1 MYEVLQ
7 QDEKGRWYYQLP
19 EELKYTP
26 KVHHEPVPCF
36 ATMPVDMT
44 DADSF
49 RKKLRKETGVHVG
62 ITSLIVK
69 AAANAVVDFPILCG
83 VWEGADITGPI
94 QVENATGFFYI
105 ERANQ
110 KTLLEIS
117 KELHAQVIEVRSAQK
132 VGHPPGEGEAKPS
145 LDITSVGTI
154 GPVESGFS
162 PPWPIRTSLL
172 VICAML
178 ERPAVKDGQI
188 QVQKMMNVVLSCDHS
203 AMMGNVPIEFLT
215 KLKNNLEEPN
225 TYLV

>member
-1 MYEVLQ
+1 
-7 QDEKGRWYYQLP
+7 
-19 EELKYTP
+19 
-26 KVHHEPVPCF
+26 
-36 ATMPVDMT
+36 MT

-69 AAANAVVDFPILCG
+69 AAADAVVDFPILCG
-83 VWEGADITGPI
+83 VWEGADRIICPAPGEADITGPI